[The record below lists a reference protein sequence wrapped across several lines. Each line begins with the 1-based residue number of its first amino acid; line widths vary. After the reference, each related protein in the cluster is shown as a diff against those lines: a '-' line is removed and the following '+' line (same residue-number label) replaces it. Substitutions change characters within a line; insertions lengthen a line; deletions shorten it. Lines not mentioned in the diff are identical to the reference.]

1 MNTTPPPLPGSQW
14 TVAAEP
20 VDGPDAVVLLRAYYT
35 DIVDRFHRLHG
46 GRAATAADVDA
57 AMAAEPSG
65 HLAPPGGVF
74 LVARGPDG
82 PAGCAGVHLLEA
94 GTAELARVYV
104 APRARRGGLGGRL
117 LAAAERA
124 AAGTLRAG
132 RLRLD
137 TRDDLVEAQA
147 MYRRH
152 GYAEIP
158 AYHDLPYADRF
169 FEKRLTS

>member
-1 MNTTPPPLPGSQW
+1 M
-14 TVAAEP
+14 
-20 VDGPDAVVLLRAYYT
+20 
-35 DIVDRFHRLHG
+35 
-46 GRAATAADVDA
+46 
-57 AMAAEPSG
+57 
-65 HLAPPGGVF
+65 
-74 LVARGPDG
+74 
-82 PAGCAGVHLLEA
+82 HLLEA

-158 AYHDLPYADRF
+158 ATTTCRTRTASSRSGSPLDADAAVEADVCSSWLGRRGVRPPQRHLDQAGVDQVEPVEERQDLVVSADVQGGGGRF
-169 FEKRLTS
+169 W